1 MTSPLVQVR
10 QQTYLKPSSLEQS
23 GLEQVGLEQVGLE
36 QSDLEVSFE
45 LPSGRLNLRV
55 EPGSRDWSALLDLAV
70 RQNPKRGF
78 LFVSKVLGKHI
89 PVSPRIVRETHTALA
104 VGLPNDLR
112 KNTLFI
118 GLAETAT
125 ALGQGV
131 FEAYREL
138 SSRDNLHFRH
148 TTRYKIHG
156 QTGDL
161 IFQEPHSHATE
172 HRLFGIRNLE
182 AVRDVVLIDDEIST
196 GTTLLNLSAALKSK
210 LPSLERVILVCLTDW
225 SLGSNQD
232 QSRFAELGL
241 RVERVSLLR
250 GAFDFRS
257 NLDWKVSSIPNVLPN
272 PTNAGEAL
280 PMRSARNGASGFD
293 EKLLAEHLN
302 QYVSNLPEH
311 ARVLVLGMGEY
322 QYAPFKFAAM
332 LEEKRADLR
341 VKFSATTRSPI
352 EPGLA
357 ILHKLEFIDHC
368 GDQIPNFVY
377 NVDPKEF
384 DTILV
389 CFEGECRPHETLL
402 QALGARV
409 QTLRLL

>member
-1 MTSPLVQVR
+1 MTSPFAQVR
-10 QQTYLKPSSLEQS
+10 EQADLEQSDLRQSSLEQS
-23 GLEQVGLEQVGLE
+23 
-36 QSDLEVSFE
+36 SLEVGFN

-104 VGLPNDLR
+104 MGLPNDLR
-112 KNTLFI
+112 QNTLFI

-131 FEAYREL
+131 FDAYREI
-138 SSRDNLHFRH
+138 SSRDDLHFRH

-172 HRLFGIRNLE
+172 HRLFGIRDLE

-196 GTTLLNLSAALKSK
+196 GTTLLNLSAALKSE

-257 NLDWKVSSIPNVLPN
+257 NPDWKISSIPNVLPN
-272 PTNAGEAL
+272 PNNAGDSL
-280 PMRSARNGASGFD
+280 PVPSARNGASGFD
-293 EKLLAEHLN
+293 ENLLDEHLN
-302 QYVSNLPEH
+302 QYVSSLPRN
-311 ARVLVLGMGEY
+311 ARALVLGMGEY
-322 QYAPFKFAAM
+322 QYAPFKFAQL
-332 LEEKRADLR
+332 LEEKRADLE

-368 GDQIPNFVY
+368 GDQIPNYVY

-384 DTILV
+384 DAILV
-389 CFEGECRPHETLL
+389 CFEGECRPHESLL
-402 QALGARV
+402 QAIGPRA

>member
-1 MTSPLVQVR
+1 MTSPLAQIREQV
-10 QQTYLKPSSLEQS
+10 SLEQS
-23 GLEQVGLEQVGLE
+23 GLEQSGLKQV
-36 QSDLEVSFE
+36 SLEVSFD

-55 EPGSRDWSALLDLAV
+55 EPGSRDWSELLDLAV

-104 VGLPNDLR
+104 AGLPNDLR
-112 KNTLFI
+112 ENTLFI

-131 FEAYREL
+131 FEAYRERT
-138 SSRDNLHFRH
+138 SQRDSGHQNPSRDELHFRH

-172 HRLFGIRNLE
+172 HRLYNIRDLE

-196 GTTLLNLSAALKSK
+196 GTTLLNLSAALKSEW
-210 LPSLERVILVCLTDW
+210 PALERVILVCLTDW

-250 GAFDFRS
+250 GAFDFQT
-257 NLDWKVSSIPNVLPN
+257 NPDWNISSIPNVLPN
-272 PTNAGEAL
+272 PNNAGETL

-293 EKLLAEHLN
+293 EKLLAENVNHS
-302 QYVSNLPEH
+302 VSSLPEH

-322 QYAPFKFAAM
+322 QYAPFKFAQS
-332 LEEKRADLR
+332 LEEKRGDLE

-368 GDQIPNFVY
+368 GDGIPNYLY
-377 NVDPKEF
+377 NVDPKDFEA
-384 DTILV
+384 ILV
-389 CFEGECRPHETLL
+389 CFEGECRPHESLL
-402 QALGARV
+402 RALGPRA

>member
-1 MTSPLVQVR
+1 MSSVIQVLE
-10 QQTYLKPSSLEQS
+10 QANLEQSSLE
-23 GLEQVGLEQVGLE
+23 VRF
-36 QSDLEVSFE
+36 D

-104 VGLPNDLR
+104 AGLPNDLHE
-112 KNTLFI
+112 NTLFI

-125 ALGQGV
+125 ALGEGV
-131 FEAYREL
+131 FDAYRERNSGRRI
-138 SSRDNLHFRH
+138 SSQNDLHFRH

-156 QTGDL
+156 QSGDL

-182 AVRDVVLIDDEIST
+182 GVRDVVLIDDEIST
-196 GTTLLNLSAALKSK
+196 GTTLLNLSAALKSE
-210 LPSLERVILVCLTDW
+210 LPNLERVILVCLTDW

-241 RVERVSLLR
+241 RVERTSLLR
-250 GAFDFRS
+250 GAFDFQS
-257 NLDWKVSSIPNVLPN
+257 NPDWNISSIPNVLPN
-272 PTNAGEAL
+272 PNNAGESL
-280 PMRSARNGASGFD
+280 PLHSARNGASGFD
-293 EKLLAEHLN
+293 ENLLAKHLN
-302 QYVSNLPEH
+302 DCVSSLPEN

-322 QYAPFKFAAM
+322 QYAPFRFARI
-332 LEEKRADLR
+332 LEEKRNDLE

-352 EPGLA
+352 EMGLA
-357 ILHKLEFIDHC
+357 ITHKLEFLDHC
-368 GDQIPNFVY
+368 GDGIPNYVY

-384 DTILV
+384 EAILV
-389 CFEGECRPHETLL
+389 CFENDCRPHESLL
-402 QALGARV
+402 QTLGTRAHA
-409 QTLRLL
+409 LRLL

>member
-1 MTSPLVQVR
+1 MTSPLAEVR
-10 QQTYLKPSSLEQS
+10 EQADLKQISLEQIN
-23 GLEQVGLEQVGLE
+23 LE
-36 QSDLEVSFE
+36 QSNLEVSFD
-45 LPSGRLNLRV
+45 LPSGHLNLRV
-55 EPGSRDWSALLDLAV
+55 EPGSRNWSELLDLAV

-104 VGLPNDLR
+104 AGLPNDLR

-131 FEAYREL
+131 FEAYREISSREI
-138 SSRDNLHFRH
+138 SSRDDLHFRH

-172 HRLFGIRNLE
+172 HRLFGIRDLE

-196 GTTLLNLSAALKSK
+196 GTTLLNLSAALKSE
-210 LPSLERVILVCLTDW
+210 LPKLERVILVCLTDW
-225 SLGSNQD
+225 SLGNNHD

-241 RVERVSLLR
+241 QVERVSLLR
-250 GAFDFRS
+250 GAFDFQT
-257 NLDWKVSSIPNVLPN
+257 NPDWKISSVPNVLPN
-272 PTNAGEAL
+272 PNNAGETL
-280 PMRSARNGASGFD
+280 PLRSARNGASGFD
-293 EKLLAEHLN
+293 KNLLAEHLN
-302 QYVSNLPEH
+302 QYASNLPEN

-322 QYAPFKFAAM
+322 QYAPFKFAQL
-332 LEEKRADLR
+332 LEEKRADLE

-368 GDQIPNFVY
+368 GDQIPNYVY

-384 DTILV
+384 DAIFV
-389 CFEGECRPHETLL
+389 CFEGECRPHESLL
-402 QALGARV
+402 RTLGARA

>member
-1 MTSPLVQVR
+1 MTSLLVQIR
-10 QQTYLKPSSLEQS
+10 EQADLKQS
-23 GLEQVGLEQVGLE
+23 GLE
-36 QSDLEVSFE
+36 QSDLEVSFD

-104 VGLPNDLR
+104 AGLPNDLR
-112 KNTLFI
+112 ENTLFI

-131 FEAYREL
+131 FEAYRQRSSFTNL
-138 SSRDNLHFRH
+138 SHQNSSRDDLHFRH
-148 TTRYKIHG
+148 TTRYKIDG

-172 HRLFGIRNLE
+172 HRLFGIRDLE
-182 AVRDVVLIDDEIST
+182 GVRDVVLIDDEIST
-196 GTTLLNLSAALKSK
+196 GTTLLNLARALQSEF
-210 LPSLERVILVCLTDW
+210 SNLERVILVCLTDW

-241 RVERVSLLR
+241 RVERTSLLR
-250 GAFDFRS
+250 GAFDFQS
-257 NLDWKVSSIPNVLPN
+257 NPDWNISSIPNVLPN
-272 PTNAGEAL
+272 PNNVGRTL
-280 PMRSARNGASGFD
+280 PLHSARNGAPGLD
-293 EKLLAEHLN
+293 DNMLAEHLN
-302 QYVSNLPEH
+302 HCVSSLPEN
-311 ARVLVLGMGEY
+311 ARVLVLGLGEY
-322 QYAPFKFAAM
+322 QYAPFTFARM
-332 LEEKRADLR
+332 LEEQRADLE

-357 ILHKLEFIDHC
+357 ITHKLEFIDHC
-368 GDQIPNFVY
+368 GDGIPNCLY

-384 DTILV
+384 DAIFV
-389 CFEGECRPHETLL
+389 CFEGDCRPHETLMRT
-402 QALGARV
+402 LGTRAH
-409 QTLRLL
+409 TLRLL

>member
-1 MTSPLVQVR
+1 MTSPLAQIREQTNLEQV
-10 QQTYLKPSSLEQS
+10 SLEQS
-23 GLEQVGLEQVGLE
+23 GLEQV
-36 QSDLEVSFE
+36 SLEVRFD

-55 EPGSRDWSALLDLAV
+55 EPGGRDWSELLDLAV

-104 VGLPNDLR
+104 AGLPNDLR

-131 FEAYREL
+131 FDAYRERTGQRD
-138 SSRDNLHFRH
+138 SGHQNPSRDDLHFRH

-172 HRLFGIRNLE
+172 HRLFGIRDLE
-182 AVRDVVLIDDEIST
+182 AVQDVVLIDDEIST
-196 GTTLLNLSAALKSK
+196 GTTLLNLSAALKSE
-210 LPSLERVILVCLTDW
+210 LPLLERVILVCLTDW
-225 SLGSNQD
+225 SMGNNHD

-250 GAFDFRS
+250 GAFDFQT
-257 NLDWKVSSIPNVLPN
+257 NPDWKISSMPNVLPN
-272 PTNAGEAL
+272 PNNAGETL
-280 PMRSARNGASGFD
+280 PLRSARTGASGFD
-293 EKLLAEHLN
+293 EKRLADYLEHC
-302 QYVSNLPEH
+302 VSSLPEH

-332 LEEKRADLR
+332 LEGKRSDLE

-357 ILHKLEFIDHC
+357 ILYKLEFIDHC
-368 GDQIPNFVY
+368 GDGIPNYVY

-384 DTILV
+384 DAILV
-389 CFEGECRPHETLL
+389 CFEGDCQPHETLL
-402 QALGARV
+402 RTLGTRV
-409 QTLRLL
+409 HTLRLL